1 MAQIRK
7 KQYKT
12 IVTIGEWAYKPELL
26 WEKVVKGQPDEC
38 WTWLGSKST
47 AANLFGAKKNGVK
60 QMTQANRLIY
70 ADTTGEDPGA
80 FEIYHSCNNR
90 FCTNPAHFLTRPNR
104 FKRDTE

>member
-1 MAQIRK
+1 MTPIRK

-12 IVTIGEWAYKPELL
+12 VKEIGEWTYKPELL
-26 WEKVVKGQPDEC
+26 WEKVVKGDANAC
-38 WTWLGSKST
+38 WTWLGSVSS

-70 ADTTGEDPGA
+70 AEATGEDPTEL
-80 FEIYHSCNNR
+80 EIYHTCGNR

-104 FKRDTE
+104 FIKDKE